1 MRRAI
6 LNTVMHLCFKAIW
19 LLAVI
24 GVEPAAATPKCPPQ
38 NELLAKAKVVVEA
51 RVKSLSIGE
60 SGLLPA
66 DTNIPTRMIRVD
78 LEITRVIKGKYPRKE
93 ATVYGVAFPPVPFME
108 LAKMALITGLD
119 SGDTFEWE
127 LSRNELGPGLELYSM
142 NNCSYYKFRDDLF
155 SR

>member
-6 LNTVMHLCFKAIW
+6 LNTVMHLCFEAIW

-24 GVEPAAATPKCPPQ
+24 GVEPAAATPKCPTQ

-66 DTNIPTRMIRVD
+66 DTNVPTRMIRVD

-93 ATVYGVAFPPVPFME
+93 ATVYGAVFPPGPVME
-108 LAKMALITGLD
+108 LSKMALIAGLVD
-119 SGDTFEWE
+119 GDTFEWE
-127 LSRNELGPGLELYSM
+127 LSRIELGTGLEFFSM
-142 NNCSYYKFRDDLF
+142 NNCSYYKFRDDLYP
-155 SR
+155 R

>member
-93 ATVYGVAFPPVPFME
+93 ATVYGVAFPQSPSWNWPR
-108 LAKMALITGLD
+108 
-119 SGDTFEWE
+119 W
-127 LSRNELGPGLELYSM
+127 R
-142 NNCSYYKFRDDLF
+142 
-155 SR
+155 

>member
-1 MRRAI
+1 MLRARVRLCLKAI
-6 LNTVMHLCFKAIW
+6 L
-19 LLAVI
+19 LLAA
-24 GVEPAAATPKCPPQ
+24 GLKPAAATPQCPPP

-66 DTNIPTRMIRVD
+66 DSNVPTRMIRVD
-78 LEITRVIKGKYPRKE
+78 LEIVRVIKGKYPGKE
-93 ATVYGVAFPPVPFME
+93 ATVYGAPFPPGPIME
-108 LAKMALITGLD
+108 LSKMALIAGLGD
-119 SGDTFEWE
+119 GDTFEWE
-127 LSRNELGPGLELYSM
+127 LSRIELGPGLEFYSM